1 MIDSSF
7 VALMK
12 SPNYGAFLPKEQPIY
27 GYSLWLD
34 YDHEAPFY
42 SLIGHLGQYIA
53 VIPNHNMVIVR
64 VGQTR
69 DRRNT
74 KNGVL
79 PGNDLYYYVD
89 EAMEMAI
96 QLILMIH

>member
-1 MIDSSF
+1 
-7 VALMK
+7 MK
-12 SPNYGAFLPKEQPIY
+12 APNLSAFSPVEQPIY

-34 YDHEAPFY
+34 YDHTTPFY

-53 VIPNHNMVIVR
+53 VVPEHNMVIVR
-64 VGQTR
+64 LGQTR

-89 EAMEMAI
+89 EVVKM
-96 QLILMIH
+96 LDY